1 MTTQQIN
8 PDQIKSELTGIFRNV
23 FDDRMLTLRDD
34 MTASEVEGWDSL
46 SHITLIVSIE
56 RSFHIKLTL
65 AEIQRLNDVGALVRL
80 IYQKVKQP

>member
-1 MTTQQIN
+1 MTTQIN
-8 PDQIKSELTGIFRNV
+8 PDQIKTELTGIFRQV
-23 FDDRMLTLRDD
+23 FDDPSLTLRED

-65 AEIQRLNDVGALVRL
+65 AEIQRLNDVGALIRL
-80 IYQKVKQP
+80 IHQKVQ

>member
-1 MTTQQIN
+1 MTTQIN
-8 PDQIKSELTGIFRNV
+8 PDQIKTELTGIFRQV
-23 FDDRMLTLRDD
+23 FDDPSLILRED

-65 AEIQRLNDVGALVRL
+65 AEIQRLNDVGALIRL
-80 IYQKVKQP
+80 IHQKVQ